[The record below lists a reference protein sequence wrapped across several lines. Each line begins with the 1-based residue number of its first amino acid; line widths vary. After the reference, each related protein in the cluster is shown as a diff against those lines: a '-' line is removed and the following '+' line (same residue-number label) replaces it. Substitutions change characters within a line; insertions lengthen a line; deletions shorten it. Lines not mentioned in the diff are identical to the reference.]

1 MRLMLICCEIFF
13 REVCRLASES
23 PHTTDIVFMP
33 KGLHD
38 IGAEKMKSRLQAQ
51 LDEIPPNRY
60 DAILLWYGLCN
71 NGVVGL
77 AVSAAQMVIPKA
89 HDCIA
94 LFIGSRKR
102 YLEYFNAHP
111 GTYYRTT
118 GWYERRDDAGAGEE
132 TIQQKLGLFMKYEE
146 LVTRF
151 GEDNAR
157 YIMETM
163 GNATVH
169 YDRLAFIKLGLPCEE
184 PFRIQAMQEA
194 QDKGWTFDEIEGSLE
209 LLRKLLF
216 GEWDDDFVIVPP
228 GRAIRAT
235 HDEHV
240 LGFVASKGQESGC
253 SFCCSPGSVE

>member
-13 REVCRLASES
+13 REICRLASET
-23 PHTTDIVFMP
+23 PHLLDIVFLP

-38 IGAEKMKSRLQAQ
+38 IGAEKMRLRLQAR
-51 LDEIPPNRY
+51 LDEVPPARY
-60 DAILLWYGLCN
+60 DAILLGYGLCN

-77 AVSAAQMVIPKA
+77 TVAHTRLVIPKA

-94 LFIGSRKR
+94 LFMGSRRR

-118 GWYERRDDAGAGEE
+118 GWYERRDDSGAGEE

-146 LVTRF
+146 LVARY

-163 GNATVH
+163 GSATVH

-184 PFRIQAMQEA
+184 PFRLRAEQEA
-194 QDKGWTFDEIEGSLE
+194 KERGWTFDEIEGSLV
-209 LLRKLLF
+209 LLRKLVF

-228 GRAIRAT
+228 GGTIRAT
-235 HDEHV
+235 HDENV
-240 LGFVASKGQESGC
+240 LGSSQPEQCAVSR
-253 SFCCSPGSVE
+253 